1 MVESRETLPR
11 KVCEMA
17 HSLAG
22 GTSCCDLSSDT
33 ANDGLDAVCEKTDS
47 QPPAA
52 CHTAA
57 LSLVIPAYNEAKRLP
72 RFLDAVRPYMQ
83 RVFGESYEVIVVD
96 DGSSDATFEIV
107 ATLSHSWPQLRVI
120 RHAVNR
126 GKGGA
131 VRTGVQASV
140 GDMVLFADADGACSV
155 SEEATLREAIL
166 QGADIAVGSRRVG
179 SPSQV
184 SRRWHRRFMGWCFA
198 CATRM
203 TTGLALQDTQ
213 CGFKM
218 FRRSVALELFASCPR
233 DDYLFDVFVL
243 MCAKA
248 RGHRVKE
255 IGVMWTEVAG
265 SQLHILRD
273 SWEMVRGLITM
284 RAHVRKHLRDM
295 RER

>member
-1 MVESRETLPR
+1 MVGRPETLPPEAR
-11 KVCEMA
+11 DMA
-17 HSLAG
+17 HSLSRR
-22 GTSCCDLSSDT
+22 TSCCDAPSQAADG
-33 ANDGLDAVCEKTDS
+33 GLDAVCEKTDS
-47 QPPAA
+47 QQHPAA
-52 CHTAA
+52 RHTTA

-72 RFLDAVRPYMQ
+72 RFLAAVRPYMQ

-96 DGSSDATFEIV
+96 DGSSDATAEIV

-155 SEEATLREAIL
+155 SEEVRLREAIL

-184 SRRWHRRFMGWCFA
+184 SRRCHRRFMGWCFA
-198 CATRM
+198 CATRV
-203 TTGLALQDTQ
+203 TTGLAVRDTQ

-218 FRRSVALELFASCPR
+218 FRRSVAEELFAGCPR
-233 DDYLFDVFVL
+233 DDYLFDIFVL

-248 RGHRVKE
+248 GGHRVKE
-255 IGVMWTEVAG
+255 IGVMWTEIPG

-295 RER
+295 RE